1 MEVIAVGKG
10 IFATTPRDLRS
21 HHLGLL
27 VNYWFVQ
34 ATGHYTLDIAI
45 LSGRHPKV
53 FGYPDDTL
61 DSPLMGQTVGVF
73 QKIWRA
79 IWPVDVENPG
89 LLLLA
94 TGKEMGRSWR

>member
-21 HHLGLL
+21 HHLRLL

-34 ATGHYTLDIAI
+34 VAGHYTLDISI
-45 LSGRHPKV
+45 FSGRHPKI
-53 FGYPDDTL
+53 FGYPNDTL
-61 DSPLMGQTVGVF
+61 DSSLMGQAVGIL
-73 QKIWRA
+73 QKIWRG
-79 IWPVDVENPG
+79 IGPVDVENPG